1 MYRRN
6 GTPSDCFVI
15 DVGDIKRTKHNLK
28 HNLMLQ
34 TGQRI
39 HLQSLLAVFE
49 SINLTLVQ
57 N

>member
-39 HLQSLLAVFE
+39 HLQSLLAVL
-49 SINLTLVQ
+49 NQ
-57 N
+57 